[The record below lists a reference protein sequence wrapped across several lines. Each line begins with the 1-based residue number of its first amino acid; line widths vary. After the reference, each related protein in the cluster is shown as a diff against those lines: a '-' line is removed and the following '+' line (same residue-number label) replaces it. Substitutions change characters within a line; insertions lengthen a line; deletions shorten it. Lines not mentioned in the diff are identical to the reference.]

1 MTLLAVGLAGALGA
15 TARYVL
21 DGLVEDRVE
30 GAFPWGTWVVNMT
43 GSFALG
49 FVSGLALD
57 HGLGDTPKAVIGAG
71 FIGAYTTFST
81 FTYETLQ
88 LVEEGSRY
96 EAALNVATSTAVGL
110 VAAGAGLVLAA
121 L

>member
-1 MTLLAVGLAGALGA
+1 MTLFAVALAGAFGA
-15 TARYVL
+15 TARYVV
-21 DGLVEDRVE
+21 DGLVQDRVE
-30 GAFPWGTWVVNMT
+30 GAFPWGTWVVNIS

-49 FVSGLALD
+49 FLTGLALD

-81 FTYETLQ
+81 FTYETLR

-96 EAALNVATSTAVGL
+96 EAALNVATSTAIGLLAAGVGL
-110 VAAGAGLVLAA
+110 ALAA
-121 L
+121 V